1 MQCVFSFIQINLR
14 GLRPTVLVNKIL
26 QRQPL
31 VIARLRRIFD
41 KLHESGQYTLAAA
54 TGLPSP
60 MHDWSEDQC
69 CEGSTTGYCSHFPT
83 APMCRDAGLSLAES
97 DIVGDY
103 RRAQDGVTTNRNQVF
118 FISASSSGA
127 SPEPTQT
134 SDMLSTC
141 ENPELRPRPVQQ
153 QRSLLERIGSWFQ
166 VPKFNR
172 SQSVSTDEGR
182 HVGVFRSIL
191 PDVLAQSEAQLP
203 PVAQEY
209 TSQGSRTTGDE
220 GFSSEEEAHGVIE
233 GQSPSQDLRSAY
245 SDLQSP
251 QEELATHECSHEKG
265 ELCDSFGS

>member
-1 MQCVFSFIQINLR
+1 MFSFIQINCR
-14 GLRPTVLVNKIL
+14 GVRPTFLVNKIL

-60 MHDWSEDQC
+60 MHDCSEDQC
-69 CEGSTTGYCSHFPT
+69 SEDSTAGYCSHFPT
-83 APMCRDAGLSLAES
+83 ALMCRDAGLSLAES
-97 DIVGDY
+97 DIAGEY
-103 RRAQDGVTTNRNQVF
+103 RRTQDDAHRNQVF
-118 FISASSSGA
+118 FISASSSGT

-141 ENPELRPRPVQQ
+141 ENPEPRPRPVQQ

-166 VPKFNR
+166 VPKLNS
-172 SQSVSTDEGR
+172 SQSVPTDEGR
-182 HVGVFRSIL
+182 HVGEFHPTV
-191 PDVLAQSEAQLP
+191 PGVLAQQEEQLP

-220 GFSSEEEAHGVIE
+220 GFSSEEEAHGIIE
-233 GQSPSQDLRSAY
+233 GPSPSHDLQSAY
-245 SDLQSP
+245 SDLLSP
-251 QEELATHECSHEKG
+251 QEELATHKCSHGKG
-265 ELCDSFGS
+265 GLCDSCSS